1 LVIYRRLGFDYAWT
15 RRGIAMAEDR
25 GMYLDMD
32 IYDGD
37 WIEEVGPR
45 DHWRADNLHVVVVM
59 KGGERVR

>member
-1 LVIYRRLGFDYAWT
+1 
-15 RRGIAMAEDR
+15 MAEDR